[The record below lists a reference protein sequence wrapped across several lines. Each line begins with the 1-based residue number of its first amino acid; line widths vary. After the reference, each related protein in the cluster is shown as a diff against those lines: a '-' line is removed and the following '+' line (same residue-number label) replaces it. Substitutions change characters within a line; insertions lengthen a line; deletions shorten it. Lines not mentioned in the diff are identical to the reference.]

1 MTHLYGRRQVL
12 ITTLV
17 LLLLTCTLLAAG
29 CLKESVLQ
37 VKDVHVAAD
46 RVGPATAV
54 FNVTSTV
61 ENTYGFPQGP
71 ATVILRVYDVQTS
84 LLVEEQTSTIGTI
97 GRSGTT
103 TVSQQVLLP
112 KKGSYRLEVSVLEKD
127 IWKTSG
133 SLTISGLE
141 RLPADS
147 ERNGIEIR
155 DMDFMVKDVSDGRAL
170 IDVEIYFTNAGNQP
184 SLPYDVEIRAREKDA
199 RLTADRQWVT
209 VAEIPPESTVIRG
222 VTITVPDQYNYEVD
236 VLIWSNGTIVKEGQ
250 GLVQLRPGI
259 AIPAGTQFTTRSI
272 DTSAFV
278 SKTQPA
284 IQPLSA
290 AGYPVPTRTPGFMA
304 PAALIAALAGGIL
317 ILSRRNQK

>member
-1 MTHLYGRRQVL
+1 MTYFNDRRRVF
-12 ITTLV
+12 ITALA
-17 LLLLTCTLLAAG
+17 LLLLSCTLLSAG

-37 VKDVHVAAD
+37 VKDIHVAAD
-46 RVGPATAV
+46 QVGPATAV

-61 ENTYGFPQGP
+61 ENSYGFPQGP
-71 ATVILRVYDVQTS
+71 ATVLLRVYDVQTN
-84 LLVEEQTSTIGTI
+84 LLVEEQTSAVGTI
-97 GRSGTT
+97 GRSGTVM
-103 TVSQQVLLP
+103 VSQQVLLP
-112 KKGSYRLEVSVLEKD
+112 KKGSYRLEVSVFEKD

-155 DMDFMVKDVSDGRAL
+155 DMDFMVKGVSDGRAL
-170 IDVEIYFTNAGNQP
+170 IDVEIYFTNTGNQP

-236 VLIWSNGTIVKEGQ
+236 VLIWSNGTIIKEGQ
-250 GLVQLRPGI
+250 GLVQLRPGM
-259 AIPAGTQFTTRSI
+259 AVPAGTQFTTRSI

-278 SKTQPA
+278 SKTPSDTQPM
-284 IQPLSA
+284 SA
-290 AGYPVPTRTPGFMA
+290 AGYPLSARTPGFIA
-304 PAALIAALAGGIL
+304 PAAIIAVLAGGIL
-317 ILSRRNQK
+317 ILARRNQK